1 MEKCFSSIRSKLHS
15 NHSLEDNITIL
26 DVKAIGEL
34 KPKVVIFKDSGFMND
49 NDKINAVYNLKNAG
63 IEDVKSI

>member
-1 MEKCFSSIRSKLHS
+1 MLVC
-15 NHSLEDNITIL
+15 LEDDITTL

-34 KPKVVIFKDSGFMND
+34 KPKVVIFKDSGFGND